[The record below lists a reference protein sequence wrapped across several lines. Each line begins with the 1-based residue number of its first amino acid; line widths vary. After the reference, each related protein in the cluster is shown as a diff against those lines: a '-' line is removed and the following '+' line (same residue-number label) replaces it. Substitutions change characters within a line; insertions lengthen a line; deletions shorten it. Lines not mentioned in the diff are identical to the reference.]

1 MAENILRL
9 KVQSEEYDAK
19 LKQAA
24 QGLTRYADECRKVGG
39 TLEVV
44 EKETLDYVRAL
55 GQMDTTSRTATGKL
69 AEMKKTFTE
78 LSVVYKNMTDEE
90 KNSPFGKALA
100 TSLDQLKG
108 RIGESKVQLDDINK
122 SINGGGGLT
131 GALDSLSDKFG
142 MSVQSLAGW
151 GTALAAG
158 KAALDVAKDAFFA
171 SEETVDEWGRVM
183 DSSKSLYEGF
193 LTALNTGDISGYLN
207 RIDSIVQ
214 AARAAYNELDRLG
227 TMKTIQAPQMS
238 AQQTENERMRMMIQ
252 TGRYIAPV
260 DGRRASMK
268 NGQLLTPDQIKRIE
282 QQLQG
287 GMQKVVTLVGNEV
300 AQTGRA
306 IDAVYNRQA
315 QELGMSLKE
324 FRKGTSSMAEF
335 DKRMTGYDQY
345 QKWRAEH
352 TTIDQQSGRE
362 IVARGNPFE
371 QFAKWGTFRVD
382 GNRYNDLVKLVQQ
395 RDQQAGSLY
404 GMQSQAYRTMNRAEG
419 VTVSKLMKGGV
430 TGGGGRSAGGSGGGK
445 SESTFAPDS
454 IAAQQKLVADLTRQ
468 WNEAGAEVRNQYVGP
483 LVEAEAKLKDMKD
496 QQALMKEQAQ
506 GKLLGDTQTTTITAT
521 VEIDDNEAIEKLR
534 DIDGITIDPKTLS
547 VTAETQEAL
556 EKLRELKGVHLD
568 ESTVQTNTEIQ
579 SIEIPIS
586 SDVAFEVWMNG
597 IKEQLA
603 NLKIDP
609 IEIPIETTTKD
620 VKAIA
625 KAASITA
632 DVVGSIGDA
641 FNAIEDPAA
650 KVMGTVMQAIASV
663 ALGYAQATVQATS
676 MGPWAWVAFA
686 ATGLATMLTM
696 ISTIHSATG
705 YATGGMIEGNTYS
718 GDQIPAM
725 LNAGEVVLN
734 RAQQGNLASQLE
746 GGGMRNLNLSGRIRG
761 TDIILSVDRTL
772 SLEGKQLLT
781 WGR

>member
-1 MAENILRL
+1 MADSILRL
-9 KVQSEEYDAK
+9 KVESQEYDNK

-100 TSLDQLKG
+100 TSLDELKG

-193 LTALNTGDISGYLN
+193 LTSLNTGDISGYLS
-207 RIDSIVQ
+207 RIDSIVK
-214 AARAAYNELDRLG
+214 AARAAYDELDRLG

-260 DGRRASMK
+260 DGRRASMQ

-335 DKRMTGYDQY
+335 DKRMAGYDQY

-352 TTIDQQSGRE
+352 TTIDMQSGRE
-362 IVARGNPFE
+362 TVARGNPFE
-371 QFAKWGTFRVD
+371 KFAKWGTFRVD
-382 GNRYNDLVKLVQQ
+382 GDRYNDLVKLIQQ

-419 VTVSKLMKGGV
+419 ITVRQLMGGGSG
-430 TGGGGRSAGGSGGGK
+430 GGGGRSGRSGSSKGFDISSIAFDLNKAALSAVK
-445 SESTFAPDS
+445 SEDTMPSVFNSLVGTPEQWSNIKDIIAGNIDDIGDS
-454 IAAQQKLVADLTRQ
+454 MSNLTEWSDNFDPYTKKMNELAKAAQQQQMAFGM
-468 WNEAGAEVRNQYVGP
+468 AGQAAENLG
-483 LVEAEAKLKDMKD
+483 A
-496 QQALMKEQAQ
+496 ALAGM
-506 GKLLGDTQTTTITAT
+506 D
-521 VEIDDNEAIEKLR
+521 
-534 DIDGITIDPKTLS
+534 
-547 VTAETQEAL
+547 
-556 EKLRELKGVHLD
+556 
-568 ESTVQTNTEIQ
+568 
-579 SIEIPIS
+579 
-586 SDVAFEVWMNG
+586 
-597 IKEQLA
+597 
-603 NLKIDP
+603 
-609 IEIPIETTTKD
+609 
-620 VKAIA
+620 
-625 KAASITA
+625 
-632 DVVGSIGDA
+632 
-641 FNAIEDPAA
+641 DPAA
-650 KVMGTVMQAIASV
+650 RAAGTVISAIANI
-663 ALGYAQATVQATS
+663 ALGFGQAVASAGS
-676 MGPWAWVAFA
+676 MGPWAWLAYVAAGTA
-686 ATGLATMLTM
+686 ALATT
-696 ISTIHSATG
+696 ISTVHSLTG
-705 YATGGMIEGNTYS
+705 YAQGGIVKGNSYS
-718 GDQIPAM
+718 GDNIYGGPDAM
-725 LNAGEVVLN
+725 VNAGELVLTK
-734 RAQQGNLASQLE
+734 AQQSTLASQLQE
-746 GGGMRNLNLSGRIRG
+746 GGMRNLNLSGRIRG